1 MKKKENEFGVDK
13 EKKYKK
19 ISTIVV
25 IVIVVIGLLVS
36 SDIMF
41 VTKFHKGPF
50 FAIRTKV
57 YKDGGTKEY
66 YGLFYKVIK
75 YHQVVGRRD
84 MVIGG
89 WNLKYSTNPLE
100 ITSMDLALEF
110 RNYPK
115 ETYKKLYGQFLKIT
129 GNVLS
134 VDKENGIITNR
145 NIDKDGGKYKLDIE
159 CHMVETDGLDV
170 TSDPI
175 EIIGVLKDYKAKS
188 GEKPAKVV
196 IENCFK

>member
-1 MKKKENEFGVDK
+1 MKKREKEFSVDK

-19 ISTIVV
+19 VSTI
-25 IVIVVIGLLVS
+25 IVVAIIALGLLVS
-36 SDIMF
+36 SDILL
-41 VTKFHKGPF
+41 VTKFNKGPF
-50 FAIRTKV
+50 FAVRTKV

-89 WNLKYSTNPLE
+89 WNLKYSTQPLE
-100 ITSMDLALEF
+100 ITSMDLAIEF

-115 ETYKKLYGQFLKIT
+115 KTYKKLYGQFLKIT
-129 GNVLS
+129 GDVLS
-134 VDKENGIITNR
+134 VDKEKGIIMLR
-145 NIDKDGGKYKLDIE
+145 YVDQDGGKYTLDIE
-159 CHMVETDGLDV
+159 CHMIQKDNLDV
-170 TSDPI
+170 TSDQI
-175 EIIGVLKDYKAKS
+175 EIIGILKDYKTSS
-188 GEKPAKVV
+188 GDNPTKIV